1 MASSVKGIGMEYS
14 KPAVLVV
21 DDEGDVLKLICES
34 LAEKNLTCDTASNA
48 EEALTKLEK
57 QLFKVALLDIGLP
70 GMSGMELLKRI
81 SNCPES
87 PVIIMITG
95 MNNIE
100 TAVEAMKLGASDYL
114 VKPFT
119 LDRLNDSISSALEKR
134 WREQNSAI
142 YTLVQGMGGSN
153 RDEGLPGGIEAIAE
167 GVDAIVD
174 QIDRHSQIVTKS
186 TTDLA
191 VQLGLPEDE
200 IENWAVARHNYY
212 SERHGRIKSA
222 LQKLERNP
230 IAQVILGLTRLV
242 YQNPATGRAKET

>member
-1 MASSVKGIGMEYS
+1 MECS

-57 QLFKVALLDIGLP
+57 QVFKLALLDIGLP

-81 SNCPES
+81 SNYPES

-95 MNNIE
+95 MNDVE
-100 TAVEAMKLGASDYL
+100 AAVEAMKLGASDYL

-119 LDRLNDSISSALEKR
+119 LDKLNDSVSSALEKR
-134 WREQNSAI
+134 WREQNLAV

-153 RDEGLPGGIEAIAE
+153 RDEGVHSGIEAIAD

-174 QIDRHSQIVTKS
+174 QIDHHSQIVTRE

-191 VQLGLPEDE
+191 LQLGLPEDE
-200 IENWAVARHNYY
+200 IERWVVARHNYY
-212 SERHGRIKSA
+212 LERHGRIKSA

-242 YQNPATGRAKET
+242 YQNPATGRIKET